1 MSSSANGLGRVT
13 IVSLLA
19 NIGLFGIKLYGFLL
33 SGSVALL
40 SDAVNSFV
48 DIISSIGVLVSVR
61 VARKAPDREHQ
72 FGHARAEPIAGF
84 VMAIAAAVL
93 GIEVM
98 QESVVKFFVA
108 HQHRIEPVLFAILG
122 VAIIC
127 KLALSAWQM
136 RVGKRERSPALVASA
151 VDSRND
157 VLSSLAA
164 LVGITGAYFG
174 YLRAD
179 EISGVIVGVL
189 IVWGGI
195 RTFRDNLDMLLGR
208 APADALLERIR
219 AVVAGVEGVEEIR
232 FCRGHFV
239 GNELHLEII
248 IACRGDLST
257 TASSDIADV
266 VRQSAEADPEVDMAF
281 VHVDTVESPHHYPE
295 LMGEFGGGM
304 ERGVRS

>member
-1 MSSSANGLGRVT
+1 MASGASKVGSVT
-13 IVSLLA
+13 VVSLLA
-19 NIGLFGIKLYGFLL
+19 NVGLFALKLAGFLM
-33 SGSVALL
+33 SQSVALL

-48 DIISSIGVLVSVR
+48 DIISSTGVLVSVR

-93 GIEVM
+93 GIEVI
-98 QESVVKFFVA
+98 QESIMKFFSDNRQQINA
-108 HQHRIEPVLFAILG
+108 PLFLILGIAILS
-122 VAIIC
+122 
-127 KLALSAWQM
+127 KLLLSAWQM
-136 RVGKRERSPALVASA
+136 RVGKSERSPALIASA

-164 LVGITGAYFG
+164 LAGITGAYFG
-174 YLRAD
+174 YMRAD
-179 EISGVIVGVL
+179 EIAGVIVGLL

-195 RTFRDNLDMLLGR
+195 ETFRDNLDMLLGR
-208 APADALLERIR
+208 APSDELLDRIR
-219 AVVAGVEGVEEIR
+219 QVVSNVEGVEEIR

-257 TASSDIADV
+257 TASSNIADV
-266 VRQSAEADPEVDMAF
+266 VRQSTEADPEVDMAF

-295 LMGEFGGGM
+295 LMEEFGGGK
-304 ERGVRS
+304 

>member
-1 MSSSANGLGRVT
+1 MPSSGSTVGRVT
-13 IVSLLA
+13 VVSLLA
-19 NIGLFGIKLYGFLL
+19 NIGLFAIKLAGFLM

-48 DIISSIGVLVSVR
+48 DIISSTGVLVSVR

-93 GIEVM
+93 GIEVI
-98 QESVVKFFVA
+98 QEGIVKFFVD
-108 HQHRIEPVLFAILG
+108 HDHRIEPPLFVILVIAILS
-122 VAIIC
+122 
-127 KLALSAWQM
+127 KLALAAWQM
-136 RVGKRERSPALVASA
+136 RVGKRERSPAIVASA

-179 EISGVIVGVL
+179 EMSGVAVGLL

-208 APADALLERIR
+208 APSDELLDRVRQI
-219 AVVAGVEGVEEIR
+219 VSGVTGVEEIR

-248 IACRGDLST
+248 IACQGDLST
-257 TASSDIADV
+257 SASSDIADV

-295 LMGEFGGGM
+295 LTGFGR
-304 ERGVRS
+304 E